1 MRRTK
6 ISVLMAIL
14 VVLATFV
21 FAITVDAANM
31 KTQQANQ
38 IGGQKQIINFYKQQS
53 LFNAEITFTLYDSYG
68 CGCTPIR
75 NASITAWGLDVDD
88 NTSGTTDTQGK
99 CILLLQIN
107 YNYRVTIEA
116 NGFQTVVFDF
126 LVIDDQT
133 FVFHLNRNDGANLNV
148 NEVSLHS
155 NLIRSN
161 QIIGQ

>member
-21 FAITVDAANM
+21 FAITVDAANI

-53 LFNAEITFTLYDSYG
+53 LFFAEITFNLYEGTG
-68 CGCTPIR
+68 CGCVPVR
-75 NASITAWGLDVDD
+75 NAPITAWGLDVDHS
-88 NTSGTTDTQGK
+88 TSGITDDDGK
-99 CILLLQIN
+99 CILQMEIN

-116 NGFQTVVFDF
+116 EGFNTVMFDF

-133 FVFHLNRNDGANLNV
+133 FVFHLGEKGGSSLNG
-148 NEVSLHS
+148 VSLFY
-155 NLIRSN
+155 NPIEKIN
-161 QIIGQ
+161 K